1 MADYEFVCNECGRT
15 FHGLTPR
22 IGEEMCP
29 ECGSIDLARVG
40 ESSGDAGA
48 VATAPSSGDT
58 APAV

>member
-1 MADYEFVCNECGRT
+1 
-15 FHGLTPR
+15 
-22 IGEEMCP
+22 MCP